1 MDFQRLII
9 DNIAS
14 IAHADIDFQR
24 PPIGGDNS
32 VFLIFG
38 PTGAGKTT
46 LLDSISLALFNTTPR
61 LSQSGSEPYDD
72 PSLIQSGQGDEK
84 HATSDNTCQ
93 LMRRGTVS
101 AQVTLYFTDRNDQ
114 PLIAQWSITR
124 AHQKANGNLL
134 KPIWVL
140 KDPHEVVIAQGPK
153 QMKPEIERRL
163 GLTFDQFCRTTM
175 LAQGQFTRFLK
186 SAPEEKTALLEKL
199 TGTEVYSNFSRKIHQ
214 LTLERLSRY
223 KEKNA
228 QLSGIKTMSEEERA
242 ELTAEKLKHEELL
255 KVYYEQKGTL
265 QKQKEWL
272 EHEASLRQAVVNAA
286 AEEKRATSLTEDE
299 AFAEQMQLIS
309 DWQSSADVR
318 PSFKEQQRCKAEIE
332 ARNAELTRLQPSFS
346 ALIGGCTA
354 MAESIRREEDNLKSI
369 QNWLNDEEPR
379 RQMYAQFSAI
389 STLLSNAAHA
399 EDELKRYTT
408 EVAVLKVRLP
418 KLEADCQAAERTCE
432 NAKGKERELIAQIA
446 ARQEQL
452 QGMETEKL
460 LEQQDQENRALTDI
474 QQARQLYQAYQTTK
488 EPLQQAQQ
496 ELSLRQDQL
505 IKLVEEGKQKAE
517 ILQEA
522 QQQER
527 EAQLCYDVAART
539 CSDMARELRRQLHGV
554 GDVCPVC
561 GRQLTEHLDESHFES
576 ELQQYEE
583 PLLRCKAATV
593 EAQRL
598 AAQNQADQ
606 HAQKT
611 LIIAATQTLSL
622 TRQRYDAAESA
633 WHAAPLSAELTGI
646 MAEEEAPSE
655 VSAYLT
661 QQEDQH
667 STLLKQIQQQLREAQ
682 SLQQDIARLITQREQ
697 QSADIK
703 AKELTLQAAREALQK
718 SQNALQIAHQAT
730 TDQQQL
736 REESLS
742 RAGSLIT
749 LPDWRDRW
757 TTSPSTFLSLLKA
770 QATKYEQQ
778 QQHATELRRQVD
790 VHRQELAS
798 IQKLRE
804 AVISNLS
811 IQTSSSLGRPEGATP
826 SPYYGTS
833 LFDDWNTLSRKVTAI
848 ITQIQTLQ
856 QSLTAATQVL
866 GDYWLQTGSL
876 PAQRLEQLCQ
886 HSEAAIT
893 TMRDQANQLLQE
905 AMVRRKAH
913 EHSQQELSTHLKN
926 RPQMDEGTT
935 SDGLQQAIGIL
946 DGQIEELNQSIGA
959 IRNQFEADQQL
970 LLSQA
975 EAMRQRDQL
984 HAEYQRWLRVSTLFG
999 SSDGKRF
1006 RNIAQSYILRYL
1018 LDLANRNLTRLT
1030 ARYQLYCQPG
1040 SLTILLRD
1048 LEAGGALRP
1057 VSTISG
1063 GEGFLMSLSL
1073 ALGLASMTSSR
1084 LSFSTMFIDE
1094 GFGTLDRTYLDTVMT
1109 ALESLRQTDGRK
1121 VGIISHVEGLRERI
1135 PTQILV
1141 TPRQQD
1147 NSVSKVEIKG

>member
-1 MDFQRLII
+1 MRHNPYFPMDFQRLII

-14 IAHADIDFQR
+14 IAHADIDFQH

-72 PSLIQSGQGDEK
+72 PSLIQSGQGDDK

-101 AQVTLYFTDRNDQ
+101 AQVTLYFTDRDDQ
-114 PLIAQWSITR
+114 PLVAQWSITR

-134 KPIWVL
+134 KPNWVL
-140 KDPHEVVIAQGPK
+140 KDTHEVVIAQGPK

-199 TGTEVYSNFSRKIHQ
+199 TGTEVYSDLSRKIHQ
-214 LTLERLSRY
+214 LTLERLSKY

-228 QLSGIKTMSEEERA
+228 QLSGIKTMTEEERENLA
-242 ELTAEKLKHEELL
+242 TEKLEFEKLL
-255 KVYYEQKGTL
+255 KDRYEHKGIL

-272 EHEASLRQAVVNAA
+272 EHEASLRLAVVNAA
-286 AEEKRATSLTEDE
+286 AEEKHATSLTEDE
-299 AFAEQMQLIS
+299 AFAEQMQRIN

-318 PSFKEQQRCKAEIE
+318 PSFKEQQRCRAELK
-332 ARNAELTRLQPSFS
+332 ARNAELDRLQPSFS

-354 MAESIRREEDNLKSI
+354 MAESIRREEDNLKAI
-369 QNWLNDEEPR
+369 QNWLNEEEPH

-389 STLLSNAAHA
+389 STLLNNAAQA
-399 EDELKRYTT
+399 EEELKRHTT
-408 EVAVLKVRLP
+408 EVAVLQVRIP
-418 KLEADCQAAERTCE
+418 MLEADCQAAERACE
-432 NAKGKERELIAQIA
+432 NAKNKEKELIAQITA
-446 ARQEQL
+446 KQEQL
-452 QGMETEKL
+452 QGMGAGKL
-460 LEQQDQENRALTDI
+460 LEQQDQENQILADI
-474 QQARQLYQAYQTTK
+474 QQARQLYQAYQATQ

-496 ELSLRQDQL
+496 ELSLRQEQL
-505 IKLVEEGKQKAE
+505 VRLVEEGRQQAQA
-517 ILQEA
+517 LQVA

-527 EAQLCYDVAART
+527 EAQLSYDVAART

-554 GDVCPVC
+554 GDICPVC

-576 ELQQYEE
+576 ELQQYEA
-583 PLLRCKAATV
+583 PLQRRKAQSL

-598 AAQNQADQ
+598 VAQNQADQ

-611 LIIAATQTLSL
+611 LVMSATQTLSH
-622 TRQRYDAAESA
+622 TRQRYDAAQTA
-633 WHAAPLSAELTGI
+633 WHESPLFTNSPDNLD
-646 MAEEEAPSE
+646 
-655 VSAYLT
+655 
-661 QQEDQH
+661 QQHQQH
-667 STLLKQIQQQLREAQ
+667 QALLKQIQQRLREAQ
-682 SLQQDIARLITQREQ
+682 VQQQDIAQLNAQREEG
-697 QSADIK
+697 IK
-703 AKELTLQAAREALQK
+703 HSRAQEVAQQAARDALQK
-718 SQNALQIAHQAT
+718 SQNALQVAHQAIT
-730 TDQQQL
+730 AQQQL
-736 REESLS
+736 RDESLS
-742 RAGSLIT
+742 RAGDLIT
-749 LPDWRDRW
+749 LPDWQNHW
-757 TTSPSTFLSLLKA
+757 TTSHPTFLSLLKA

-778 QQHATELRRQVD
+778 QRHATELRRQVD
-790 VHRQELAS
+790 VRRQELSS

-804 AVISNLS
+804 AVTTSEQLSNINSQLSNL
-811 IQTSSSLGRPEGATP
+811 PP

-833 LFDDWNTLSRKVTAI
+833 LFDDWNTLSGKVTAI
-848 ITQIQTLQ
+848 LTQIKTLQ
-856 QSLTAATQVL
+856 KGIAEATQVL
-866 GDYWLQTGSL
+866 DDYWLQNGSL
-876 PAQRLEQLCQ
+876 SAQRLEQLCQ
-886 HSEAAIT
+886 HNESAIT
-893 TMRDQANQLLQE
+893 TMRDQSNKLLQE
-905 AMVRRKAH
+905 AMVRRKAL

-926 RPQMDEGTT
+926 RPKMDDGTT
-935 SDGLQQAIGIL
+935 SEGLRQAISVV
-946 DGQIEELNQSIGA
+946 DQQIEELNQRIGA

-975 EAMRQRDQL
+975 EATRQRDL
-984 HAEYQRWLRVSTLFG
+984 LYAEYQRWLRVSTLFG

-1018 LDLANRNLTRLT
+1018 LDLANRNLSRLT
-1030 ARYQLYCQPG
+1030 PRYQLYCQPG

-1048 LEAGGALRP
+1048 IEAGGALRP

-1094 GFGTLDRTYLDTVMT
+1094 GFGTLDRTYLDTVMNS
-1109 ALESLRQTDGRK
+1109 LESLRQTDGRK
-1121 VGIISHVEGLRERI
+1121 VGIISHVEGLRDRI
-1135 PTQILV
+1135 SAQILV
-1141 TPRQQD
+1141 TPEQRD